1 MYARRRAAL
10 VLLLAGCRSGA
21 HASTHA
27 DGHESGASEAGS
39 GDPTGAGEATDADE
53 SADSSGGGS
62 SGGTGHPEGHF
73 DLPAPRSVNDGNFA
87 TAAVCRECH
96 ANADAADAMRTAA
109 GDPIAPYD
117 LWQGTMMANAARDP
131 VWWAAVRA
139 EVAATPSRQVE
150 IEAECTRCHAPMA
163 AIRND
168 LFGGVGMSL
177 AGLTTDDDRG
187 QFGLD
192 GVACAACHQIGTA
205 DLGAE
210 ASYSGRPELTTV
222 GRMYGPHADPFTMP
236 MEHRAGY
243 TPTLAPHMDESA
255 VCSSCHTLDTDA
267 LTPAGEPTGAHYSE
281 QATYLEWRNSAFSTE
296 GAAPGP
302 DARSCQSCHM
312 PSLDADGQPIA
323 TRIAHN
329 PMGFDFGQIGARSPY
344 HEHAFVGGNT
354 WAPQLLRDHADELR
368 PRGSAAAF
376 DATIAWAR
384 DQLAHVTATVAIDG
398 PSRSGETVTIPVVV
412 TNAAGHKF
420 PSGYPARRAWLRVVV
435 RAGDDGVVFR
445 SGEVDD
451 DGRLIDGAGAVLP
464 SEQVGGSFEPHHR
477 TIDDAAQVQIYEE
490 IMADGADAPTF
501 RLLRADHDAKD
512 NRLLPAGWSTTGPE
526 QDRIAPVLG
535 QDDPD
540 FVGGADTVRYEVV
553 APASAGPYTV
563 EVTLLY
569 QPLSARHVAEI
580 LAYDAEEID
589 ALAGM
594 LAAIDRRGEVVAS
607 ASAALP

>member
-1 MYARRRAAL
+1 MHARRHAVAL
-10 VLLLAGCRSGA
+10 LLLAGCRSGA

-27 DGHESGASEAGS
+27 EGHESGASDAGS
-39 GDPTGAGEATDADE
+39 GDPTGPGEATE
-53 SADSSGGGS
+53 SGDPADSSGGGS
-62 SGGTGHPEGHF
+62 SGGNPPEGHF
-73 DLPAPRSVNDGNFA
+73 DLPAPRTVNDGNFA
-87 TAAVCRECH
+87 TAAVCSECH
-96 ANADAADAMRTAA
+96 ANAASADAMRTAA

-139 EVAATPSRQVE
+139 EVAATPSRQAE

-168 LFGGVGMSL
+168 LFGGAGMSL
-177 AGLTTDDDRG
+177 AGLVTDDDRG

-205 DLGAE
+205 ELGAE
-210 ASYSGRPELTTV
+210 ASYNGRPELTTV

-236 MEHRAGY
+236 MEHRAGF

-267 LTPAGEPTGAHYSE
+267 LTAEGQPTGAHYSE
-281 QATYLEWRNSAFSTE
+281 QATYLEWRNSAYSTE

-302 DARSCQSCHM
+302 GARSCQSCHM
-312 PSLDADGQPIA
+312 PSQDGDGQPIA

-329 PMGFDFGQIGARSPY
+329 PMGFDFGQIAARSPF
-344 HEHAFVGGNT
+344 HQHAFVGGNT
-354 WAPQLLRDHADELR
+354 WVPQLLRDHADELR
-368 PRGSAAAF
+368 PRGTTAAF

-384 DQLAHVTATVAIDG
+384 DQLAHVTAAVAIDG
-398 PSRSGETVTIPVVV
+398 PSRAGDTVTIPIVV

-435 RAGDDGVVFR
+435 RAADDAVVFR
-445 SGEVDD
+445 SGDVDD
-451 DGRLIDGAGAVLP
+451 AGRLVDGDGAVLA
-464 SEQVGGSFEPHHR
+464 SELLGGSYEPHHGV
-477 TIDDAAQVQIYEE
+477 IDDDAQVQIYEE
-490 IMADGADAPTF
+490 IMADGAGLPTF

-512 NRLLPAGWSTTGPE
+512 NRLLPTGWSATGPE

-535 QDDPD
+535 RDDPD
-540 FVGGADTVRYEVV
+540 FVGGSDTVRYQVV
-553 APASAGPYTV
+553 APADAGPYTV

-569 QPLSARHVAEI
+569 QPLSARHLAEI
-580 LAYDAEEID
+580 LAYDAAEID

-594 LAAIDRRGEVVAS
+594 LATLDRRGEVVAS
-607 ASAALP
+607 ATTPLP